1 MKQLALLMTVAVICF
16 SVVLAAEDESPIRR
30 GGGERSIFGDW
41 DLKVE
46 FGERDM
52 NVILSFSRDEEGNP
66 TADWISFWGVNR
78 LRDVKYQD
86 GKLSFLQVIQFRDE
100 EFRTTFTGTIEEGK
114 LKGVLSGR
122 RGDSDVV
129 GERNPRTPKAS
140 GTWELKYIIRDHAIT
155 SALVIK
161 ADKEGELSAEWKN
174 DRAQVEVSDL
184 KYQRGSLTLKRK
196 TKMADREWDSTFE
209 GSIDRQTGLLKGT
222 IKSEMGEVPV
232 EGKRQGEALIGVWNL
247 DTTTE
252 EREYKQRLRV
262 NPDMS
267 ALYGVLPIEK
277 IELKDDKVTFE
288 AKWEFGDRT
297 FEMSFDGQLVDEKLT
312 GEVTTSRGTQK
323 IEGKKR
329 IFRRQP
335 GTSGSVL
342 RNN

>member
-1 MKQLALLMTVAVICF
+1 MMVVLFCS
-16 SVVLAAEDESPIRR
+16 SVVIAAEDESPIRR
-30 GGGERSIFGDW
+30 GGGRRGVYGDW
-41 DLKVE
+41 NLKFK

-52 NVILSFSRDEEGNP
+52 NAILSFSRDEEGNL
-66 TADWISFWGVNR
+66 TADWISYWGVNR
-78 LRDVKYQD
+78 LRDVKFQD
-86 GKLSFLQVIQFRDE
+86 GKLSFLQIAQFRDE
-100 EFRTTFTGTIEEGK
+100 EYRSTFTGTIEEGK

-129 GERNPRTPKAS
+129 GERSPRIPRAS
-140 GTWELKYIIRDHAIT
+140 GTWELKYKIHDQAIT
-155 SALVIK
+155 STLVIK
-161 ADKEGELSAEWKN
+161 TDKEGELSAEWKN

-209 GSIDRQTGLLKGT
+209 GSIDRQTGFLKGM
-222 IKSEMGEVPV
+222 IKSEMGEIPV
-232 EGKRQGEALIGVWNL
+232 EGKRLGEALIGIWNL
-247 DTTTE
+247 DITAG

-267 ALYGVLPIEK
+267 ALYGTLPVKK
-277 IELKDDKVTFE
+277 IESKDDKVTFE

-312 GEVTTSRGTQK
+312 GEITTSRGTRK
-323 IEGKKR
+323 IEGTKR
-329 IFRRQP
+329 IFRRRSGLP
-335 GTSGSVL
+335 GDTP